1 MNKYETTLELNV
13 ILDKCK
19 EEAFLEVSKQN
30 IIDFHCMKK
39 YVMYYN

>member
-19 EEAFLEVSKQN
+19 EEAFLEVDSRLVTEL
-30 IIDFHCMKK
+30 DSE
-39 YVMYYN
+39 